1 MNKPSVLL
9 LLTGLLGWQQL
20 AMAEKA
26 VAPEVLKAVENAIP
40 GMKPDRVN
48 PAPIPGLYELVYGP
62 HVVYVTAD
70 GRYMV
75 RGDIVDLEK
84 RENLTEI
91 KRKEA
96 RLTAIS
102 DLDEDGMIIFAP
114 AQTKYSV
121 TVFTDIECGYCR
133 RMHQQ
138 MAEYNRLG
146 IAIRYLAFPRAG
158 VPSRT
163 YDQMVSV
170 WCADD
175 PQQAIT
181 IAKTGKR
188 VDPKQCKNPVRQHYE
203 LGQAVGVRGTPT
215 MILENGEI
223 VPGYVPPQQLVQ
235 MLESPK
241 SATLTP

>member
-1 MNKPSVLL
+1 MKKQSVLL
-9 LLTGLLGWQQL
+9 LLAGLLGWQL

-26 VAPEVLKAVENAIP
+26 IAPEVLEAVENVIP

-48 PAPIPGLYELVYGP
+48 PAPVPGLYELVYGP
-62 HVVYVTAD
+62 HIVYVTAD

-75 RGDIVDLEK
+75 RGDVVDLKK
-84 RENLTEI
+84 RENLTET

-96 RLTAIS
+96 RLTAIN
-102 DLDEDGMIIFAP
+102 DLGEDSMIIFAP
-114 AQTKYSV
+114 EAAKYSV

-133 RMHQQ
+133 RLHQQ
-138 MAEYNRLG
+138 MADYNRLG
-146 IAIRYLAFPRAG
+146 ITIRYLAFPRAG
-158 VPSRT
+158 VPSDT

-175 PQQAIT
+175 PQQAMT
-181 IAKTGKR
+181 AAKAGKR
-188 VDPKQCKNPVRQHYE
+188 VEPKQCTNPVRKQYE

-215 MILENGEI
+215 MILEDGE
-223 VPGYVPPQQLVQ
+223 VLPGYVPPQQLVQ

-241 SATLTP
+241 SAGLSR

>member
-1 MNKPSVLL
+1 MKKQSVLL
-9 LLTGLLGWQQL
+9 LLAGLLGWQL

-26 VAPEVLKAVENAIP
+26 IAPEVLKAVENVVP
-40 GMKPDRVN
+40 GVKPDRVN

-62 HVVYVTAD
+62 HIVYVTPD

-75 RGDIVDLEK
+75 RGDVVDLAK
-84 RENLTEI
+84 RENLTET
-91 KRKEA
+91 KRKQA
-96 RLTAIS
+96 RLAAINALGDDS
-102 DLDEDGMIIFAP
+102 MIVFTP
-114 AQTKYSV
+114 QKTNHLV

-133 RMHQQ
+133 RLHQQ

-158 VPSRT
+158 VPSDT

-175 PQQAIT
+175 PQQAMT
-181 IAKTGKR
+181 TAKAGKR
-188 VDPKQCKNPVRQHYE
+188 VEPKQCTNPVRKHYE

-215 MILENGEI
+215 MILDDGE
-223 VPGYVPPQQLVQ
+223 VLPGYVPPAQLVQ

-241 SATLTP
+241 PAALTR

>member
-1 MNKPSVLL
+1 MKKQSVLL
-9 LLTGLLGWQQL
+9 LLAALLGWQV

-26 VAPEVLKAVENAIP
+26 IAPEVVEAVENIVP
-40 GMKPDRVN
+40 GMKPDRVGH
-48 PAPIPGLYELVYGP
+48 APIPGLYELVYGP
-62 HVVYVTAD
+62 HIVYVTGD
-70 GRYMV
+70 GRFMV
-75 RGDIVDLEK
+75 RGDVVDLEK

-91 KRKEA
+91 KRKDA
-96 RLTAIS
+96 RLAVIEG
-102 DLDEDGMIIFAP
+102 LDEDSMIIFAP
-114 AQTKYSV
+114 ETTKYSI

-158 VPSRT
+158 VPSNT

-170 WCADD
+170 WCAQDR
-175 PQQAIT
+175 QQAMT
-181 IAKTGKR
+181 SAKAGKR
-188 VDPKQCKNPVRQHYE
+188 VDPKQCDNPVRQHYE

-215 MILENGEI
+215 MMLENGDV

-235 MLESPK
+235 MLESSK
-241 SATLTP
+241 RSAGLTP